1 MKGCD
6 DSYPEKTNFYRFP
19 WSKNDNPI
27 GWLEITDSCNILC
40 KGCYRQKMTGHKSL
54 DEIKEEII
62 LFKNWRNCDNISI
75 SGGEPLLHPDIEEIV
90 EFVGKH
96 RMKPILLTNAGL
108 RYRDRRLR
116 ILC

>member
-1 MKGCD
+1 M
-6 DSYPEKTNFYRFP
+6 
-19 WSKNDNPI
+19 
-27 GWLEITDSCNILC
+27 
-40 KGCYRQKMTGHKSL
+40 
-54 DEIKEEII
+54 DEIKEGIT

-90 EFVGKH
+90 EFVEKH
-96 RMKPILLTNAGL
+96 RMKPILLTNAVLLKKDKLRDLKNAGL